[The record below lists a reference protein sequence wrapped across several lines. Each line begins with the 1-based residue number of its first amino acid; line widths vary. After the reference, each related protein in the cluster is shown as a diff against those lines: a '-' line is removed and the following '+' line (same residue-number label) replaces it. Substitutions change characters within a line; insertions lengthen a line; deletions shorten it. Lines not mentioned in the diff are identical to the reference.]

1 MTRMN
6 IIKQIYLHLIAAIA
20 LIISLIGVTTFF
32 VNALSLTYYSGYQES
47 YQQFLQNAQS
57 ECNGVLTYKASADS
71 MPPYSRFTKEQ
82 CQKLAAGETDFAREM
97 YDITVT
103 DNKDMEHRNEVGQMI
118 KSIPW
123 FIVAFPLFLW
133 FNRMRKN
140 EK

>member
-1 MTRMN
+1 MN
-6 IIKQIYLHLIAAIA
+6 IIKQIYTYLLSTITLVITLVGATMF
-20 LIISLIGVTTFF
+20 L

-71 MPPYSRFTKEQ
+71 VPPYSRFNKEQ

-103 DNKDMEHRNEVGQMI
+103 DNKDMEYRNEFGQMI

-123 FIVAFPLFLW
+123 FVVSFPLFLW